1 MAFKQHLEAVCSQV
15 EGSVACSIMGFN
27 GLPVDSHRVSEP
39 AGMDLDGLWVEY
51 SSLIGQIQR
60 AAESMQGGAV
70 KEVAIHTDKLTTVAR
85 LINPEYFLVL
95 ALSPE
100 GNVGKGRFA
109 LRIIAPQL
117 APELS

>member
-27 GLPVDSHRVSEP
+27 GLPVDSHRVTEP
-39 AGMDLDGLWVEY
+39 GLDLDGLWVEY
-51 SSLIGQIQR
+51 SSLLGQIQR

-70 KEVAIHTDKLTTVAR
+70 KEVAIHTERVTTVAR
-85 LINPEYFLVL
+85 LINAEYFLVL
-95 ALSPE
+95 ALSPD

>member
-27 GLPVDSHRVSEP
+27 GLPVGSHRVVEP
-39 AGMDLDGLWVEY
+39 DLDLDGLWVEY
-51 SSLIGQIQR
+51 SSLLGQIQR
-60 AAESMQGGAV
+60 AAETMQGGTV
-70 KEVAIHTDKLTTVAR
+70 REVAIHTDKLTTVAR

-95 ALSPE
+95 ALKPD

-109 LRIIAPQL
+109 LRIIAPQI